1 MAFLSVLIALLVE
14 QLKPLGRGSAVYRLR
29 QSLADVAARNFDAG
43 RPHHGV
49 AAWFIA
55 VLLPTLVT
63 LAIYLVALHY
73 SLLLALAWNVAVL
86 YFTLGFRQFSHY
98 FTDIQDALN
107 HNDAATAR
115 SLLKQWKA
123 LDTVDMS
130 TSDVTQQTIEH
141 ALVSVQRYV
150 LGVFFWFILPIGP
163 AGAVLYR
170 LSDYV
175 AGKWNHADSEASPAL
190 QSFAQKAFDL
200 LDWAPARL
208 TASGYAIVGNFEDAV
223 DIWRGYSQLWANR
236 NTGVMLASAAGAVGI
251 RLGATA
257 AASPAAPTEPGWTQE
272 GENGDLGMN
281 GLAAAMPGA
290 IPQPAHLRNVVGL
303 VWRSVLLWMLLLAM
317 LSVVSWVS

>member
-1 MAFLSVLIALLVE
+1 MAFISVLIALLIE

-29 QSLADVAARNFDAG
+29 QNLADLASRNFDAG
-43 RPHHGV
+43 QSRHGV

-55 VLLPTLVT
+55 VLLPSFIT
-63 LAIYLVALHY
+63 LAIYLLALRY
-73 SLLLALAWNVAVL
+73 SLLLALAWNIAVL

-107 HNDAATAR
+107 HNDDTTAR

-130 TSDVTQQTIEH
+130 TSDITQQTIEH

-190 QSFAQKAFDL
+190 RSFAQKAFDL
-200 LDWAPARL
+200 LDWIPARL
-208 TASGYAIVGNFEDAV
+208 TASGYAIVGNFEDAIDV
-223 DIWRGYSQLWANR
+223 WRGYAQLWPNH

-257 AASPAAPTEPGWTQE
+257 GSAPASPTEPGWTQE
-272 GENGDLGMN
+272 SESDQAGS
-281 GLAAAMPGA
+281 AAMPGV

-317 LSVVSWVS
+317 LSVVSWVN

>member
-1 MAFLSVLIALLVE
+1 MAAPSIGF
-14 QLKPLGRGSAVYRLR
+14 GSIWRIWPRAISMPG
-29 QSLADVAARNFDAG
+29 QSR
-43 RPHHGV
+43 HGV

-55 VLLPTLVT
+55 VLLPSLIT
-63 LAIYLVALHY
+63 LAIYLLALHY
-73 SLLLALAWNVAVL
+73 SLLLALAWNIAVL

-107 HNDAATAR
+107 HNDASAAR

-130 TSDVTQQTIEH
+130 TSDITQQTIEH

-175 AGKWNHADSEASPAL
+175 AGKWNQADSEASPAL
-190 QSFAQKAFDL
+190 RSFAQKAFDL
-200 LDWAPARL
+200 LDWIPARL

-223 DIWRGYSQLWANR
+223 DVWRGYAQLWPNR

-257 AASPAAPTEPGWTQE
+257 GLPPAPPTEPGWTQE
-272 GENGDLGMN
+272 GENDPAGST
-281 GLAAAMPGA
+281 AEMPGA

-317 LSVVSWVS
+317 LSVVSWVN

>member
-1 MAFLSVLIALLVE
+1 MPTPDPNAKPNPLPAWRRIASPSSL
-14 QLKPLGRGSAVYRLR
+14 PSWLGRLGGLF
-29 QSLADVAARNFDAG
+29 LG
-43 RPHHGV
+43 LGV
-49 AAWFIA
+49 LFC
-55 VLLPTLVT
+55 
-63 LAIYLVALHY
+63 
-73 SLLLALAWNVAVL
+73 
-86 YFTLGFRQFSHY
+86 
-98 FTDIQDALN
+98 
-107 HNDAATAR
+107 
-115 SLLKQWKA
+115 
-123 LDTVDMS
+123 
-130 TSDVTQQTIEH
+130 
-141 ALVSVQRYV
+141 

-272 GENGDLGMN
+272 GENGDLGMS

-290 IPQPAHLRNVVGL
+290 TTARLVV
-303 VWRSVLLWMLLLAM
+303 
-317 LSVVSWVS
+317 WV

>member
-29 QSLADVAARNFDAG
+29 QSLADLASRNFDAG
-43 RPHHGV
+43 QSQHGV

-55 VLLPTLVT
+55 VLLPALVT
-63 LAIYLVALHY
+63 LAIYLLALHY
-73 SLLLALAWNVAVL
+73 SLLLALAWNIVVL

-107 HNDAATAR
+107 HQDTETAR
-115 SLLKQWKA
+115 SLLRQWKA

-130 TSDVTQQTIEH
+130 PSDVTQQTIEH

-175 AGKWNHADSEASPAL
+175 AGKWNSADSEASAAL
-190 QSFAQKAFDL
+190 RVFAQRAFDL
-200 LDWAPARL
+200 LDWVPSRL
-208 TASGYAIVGNFEDAV
+208 TAIGYAIVGNFEDAV
-223 DIWRGYSQLWANR
+223 DIWRGYSQLWPNR

-257 AASPAAPTEPGWTQE
+257 GAPPAAPTEPGWTQE
-272 GENGDLGMN
+272 SEGQPPG
-281 GLAAAMPGA
+281 ASTAMPGA
-290 IPQPAHLRNVVGL
+290 IPQPAHLRSVVGL

>member
-1 MAFLSVLIALLVE
+1 MAFLSVLIALLIE
-14 QLKPLGRGSAVYRLR
+14 QLKPLGRGSAVYLLR
-29 QSLADVAARNFDAG
+29 QNLADMASHNFDAG
-43 RPHHGV
+43 QSRHGV
-49 AAWFIA
+49 AAWFVA
-55 VLLPTLVT
+55 VLVPTFIT
-63 LAIYLVALHY
+63 LAIYLLALHY
-73 SLLLALAWNVAVL
+73 SLLLALAWNIVVL

-107 HNDAATAR
+107 HNDAAAAR

-130 TSDVTQQTIEH
+130 ASDITQQTIEH

-190 QSFAQKAFDL
+190 RGFAQQAFDL
-200 LDWAPARL
+200 LDWIPARL

-223 DIWRGYSQLWANR
+223 DVWRGYAQLWPNH

-257 AASPAAPTEPGWTQE
+257 GTAPASPTEPGWTQE
-272 GENGDLGMN
+272 GENDQTGS
-281 GLAAAMPGA
+281 AAAMPGVV
-290 IPQPAHLRNVVGL
+290 PQPAHLRNVVGL

-317 LSVVSWVS
+317 LSVVSWLS

>member
-14 QLKPLGRGSAVYRLR
+14 QFKPLGRGSAVYRLR
-29 QSLADVAARNFDAG
+29 QNLADLAARNFDAG
-43 RPHHGV
+43 QSRHGV

-55 VLLPTLVT
+55 VLLPTLFT
-63 LAIYLVALHY
+63 LAVYLIALHY
-73 SLLLALAWNVAVL
+73 SLLLALLWNVAVL

-107 HNDAATAR
+107 HQDAQTAR
-115 SLLKQWKA
+115 SLLRQWKA

-130 TSDVTQQTIEH
+130 PSDVTQQTIEH

-175 AGKWNHADSEASPAL
+175 AGKWNSGNSEASPAL
-190 QSFAQKAFDL
+190 RVFAQKTFDL
-200 LDWAPARL
+200 LDWVPSRL
-208 TASGYAIVGNFEDAV
+208 TAIGYAIVGNFEDAI
-223 DIWRGYSQLWANR
+223 DIWRGYSLLWPNR

-257 AASPAAPTEPGWTQE
+257 GAQPIAPTEPGWTQE
-272 GENGDLGMN
+272 GDGQADGPS
-281 GLAAAMPGA
+281 AAMPGA
-290 IPQPAHLRNVVGL
+290 VPQPAHLRSVVGL
-303 VWRSVLLWMLLLAM
+303 VWRSVLLWMLLLAI
-317 LSVVSWVS
+317 LSVVSWVN

>member
-1 MAFLSVLIALLVE
+1 MAFLSVLIALLIE

-29 QSLADVAARNFDAG
+29 QNLADLASRNFDAG
-43 RPHHGV
+43 QSRHGV

-55 VLLPTLVT
+55 VLLPTLIT
-63 LAIYLVALHY
+63 LAIYLLALHY
-73 SLLLALAWNVAVL
+73 SLLLALAWNIAVL

-107 HNDAATAR
+107 HNDATAAR

-130 TSDVTQQTIEH
+130 ASDITQQTIEH

-170 LSDYV
+170 LSDYM

-190 QSFAQKAFDL
+190 RSFAQKAFDL
-200 LDWAPARL
+200 LDWIPARL

-223 DIWRGYSQLWANR
+223 DVWRGYAQLWPNH

-257 AASPAAPTEPGWTQE
+257 GSAPVPPTEPAWTQE
-272 GENGDLGMN
+272 GESEMAGS
-281 GLAAAMPGA
+281 ATAMPGA

>member
-14 QLKPLGRGSAVYRLR
+14 QFKPLGRGSAVYRLR
-29 QSLADVAARNFDAG
+29 QNLADLAARNFDAG
-43 RPHHGV
+43 QSRHGV

-55 VLLPTLVT
+55 VLLPTLFT
-63 LAIYLVALHY
+63 LAVYLIALHY
-73 SLLLALAWNVAVL
+73 SLLLALLWNVAVL

-107 HNDAATAR
+107 HQDAQTAR
-115 SLLKQWKA
+115 SLLRQWKA

-130 TSDVTQQTIEH
+130 PSDVTQQTIEH

-175 AGKWNHADSEASPAL
+175 AGKWNSGNSEASPAL
-190 QSFAQKAFDL
+190 RVFAQKTFDL
-200 LDWAPARL
+200 LDWIPSRL
-208 TASGYAIVGNFEDAV
+208 TAIGYAIVGNFEDAI
-223 DIWRGYSQLWANR
+223 DIWRGYSLLWPNR

-257 AASPAAPTEPGWTQE
+257 GAQPTAPTEPGWTQE
-272 GENGDLGMN
+272 GDGPADRPS
-281 GLAAAMPGA
+281 AAMPGA
-290 IPQPAHLRNVVGL
+290 VPQPAHLRSVVGL
-303 VWRSVLLWMLLLAM
+303 VWRSVLLWMLLLAI
-317 LSVVSWVS
+317 LSVVSWVN

>member
-1 MAFLSVLIALLVE
+1 MAFLSVLIALLIE

-29 QSLADVAARNFDAG
+29 QHLADLASRNFDAG
-43 RPHHGV
+43 QSRHGV

-55 VLLPTLVT
+55 VLLPSLIT
-63 LAIYLVALHY
+63 LAIYLLALHY
-73 SLLLALAWNVAVL
+73 SLLLALAWNIAVL

-107 HNDAATAR
+107 HNDASAAR

-130 TSDVTQQTIEH
+130 TSDITQQTIEH

-175 AGKWNHADSEASPAL
+175 AGKWNQADSEASPAL
-190 QSFAQKAFDL
+190 RSFAQKAFDL
-200 LDWAPARL
+200 LDWIPARL

-223 DIWRGYSQLWANR
+223 DVWRGYAQLWPNR

-257 AASPAAPTEPGWTQE
+257 GLPPAPPTEPGWTQE
-272 GENGDLGMN
+272 GENDPAGST
-281 GLAAAMPGA
+281 AEMPGA

-317 LSVVSWVS
+317 LSVVSWVN

>member
-1 MAFLSVLIALLVE
+1 MAFLSVLIALLIE

-29 QSLADVAARNFDAG
+29 QSMADFASRNFDAG
-43 RPHHGV
+43 QSRHGV

-55 VLLPTLVT
+55 VIVPTLIT
-63 LAIYLVALHY
+63 LAIYLLALHT
-73 SLLLALAWNVAVL
+73 SLLLALAWNIVVL
-86 YFTLGFRQFSHY
+86 YFTLGFRQFSHF

-107 HNDAATAR
+107 HNDDATAR
-115 SLLKQWKA
+115 NLLRQWKA

-130 TSDVTQQTIEH
+130 ASDITQQTIEH

-150 LGVFFWFILPIGP
+150 LGVFFLFILPIGP

-190 QSFAQKAFDL
+190 RSFAQRAFDL
-200 LDWAPARL
+200 LDWVPARL
-208 TASGYAIVGNFEDAV
+208 TAIGYAIVGNFEDAV
-223 DIWRGYSQLWANR
+223 DVWRGYAQLWANR
-236 NTGVMLASAAGAVGI
+236 NTGVMLASAAGAAGI

-257 AASPAAPTEPGWTQE
+257 GSAPSAPTEPGWTQE
-272 GENGDLGMN
+272 GEVASSNSGTE
-281 GLAAAMPGA
+281 MPGA
-290 IPQPAHLRNVVGL
+290 VPQPAHLRNVVGL